1 MFVTLR
7 QYLRWLW
14 QDLEKSEPAWRNHP
28 SASHNRSMLKKW
40 KKQIKQQSKSK
51 ACADIGETNSQAKH
65 YLRHWCICYHCSFK
79 HTYPEW
85 WSVICNVDQ
94 ISLCQVC
101 WMSTFY
107 PLPGLLLKLRWSYAK
122 VPIIWSLS
130 VVACEAHVWLVSY
143 VLNSCPSDG
152 QQDCVQLIFLG
163 FLTLSSLH
171 HLVFLSLQVG
181 FYKSEF

>member
-1 MFVTLR
+1 MFVTLPH
-7 QYLRWLW
+7 YLSWLW

-51 ACADIGETNSQAKH
+51 ACADIGETNSQAKY
-65 YLRHWCICYHCSFK
+65 YLRRWCICYHCSFI
-79 HTYPEW
+79 HIYPGGQW
-85 WSVICNVDQ
+85 FAMLTKFHFVRFAGWAP
-94 ISLCQVC
+94 
-101 WMSTFY
+101 FH

-130 VVACEAHVWLVSY
+130 VVACEVHVWLVSY

-152 QQDCVQLIFLG
+152 QHDCVQLIFLG